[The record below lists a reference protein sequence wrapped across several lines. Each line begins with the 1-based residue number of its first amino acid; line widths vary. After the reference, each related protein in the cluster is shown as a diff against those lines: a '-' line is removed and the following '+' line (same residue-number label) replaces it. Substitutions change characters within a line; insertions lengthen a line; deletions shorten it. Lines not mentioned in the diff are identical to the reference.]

1 MLLIPLLFVPQGVAL
16 PPQAQRAEDWSRA
29 LVASEHYAT
38 GDADARIAE
47 WAALVAKEP
56 ASPLATVTLA
66 LIDATEPTFP
76 LAAAERVLALPD
88 ASLHPLAAGQLATM
102 KAARKLALAGRAAEG
117 SFDLFPEHLARA
129 SLLAPLAGSVFGE
142 QADALLA
149 VPIFAG
155 SRPLAPWGR
164 PVAWRALE
172 RGPTLRSFDAETAS
186 AADSGW
192 CLLSLDFEL
201 QGGTGWLELDF
212 SEAQAPFWV
221 SLISP
226 WESGFRGST
235 GAPHCRVA
243 FDDGSVREID
253 FLSAERS
260 PIWREGR
267 AWREGHNRVLVA
279 LPLGS
284 GMDVGARVLDS
295 TGRARTVAPV
305 ADLAAPL
312 GKGKPGPA
320 SPEPLVG
327 AIEFLE
333 LLEAR
338 GPAAEMLL
346 GYAKFHDG
354 RFAEGLSHVETAL
367 AMAPQDW
374 AIAAF
379 AVELFQTQSSLP
391 ETWRRA
397 RATELVE
404 AALAGR
410 PDHVGMRVAH
420 ARILAPEDREEE
432 AIRAL
437 EPLREGRRGAAV
449 ELELA
454 NLYEKLELDVQAE
467 NALAAASQRVPGAL
481 EPALELAQRRED
493 QGLTELG
500 REAREAAAELG
511 NTSAL
516 DALATLEQTVGNAE
530 AALGLRREIARRTRS
545 FNGDLAVANELEEL
559 GRWSEAAQAWAELE
573 ARFPAEPYFALHSA
587 DCARRKGDLAAEAAA
602 LRRALAIE
610 PSSRAA
616 RERLAADPANETW
629 KRFALDPVQ
638 ALAEF
643 DPARWSDHVVR
654 AIDLS
659 VVHVFE
665 DGAFDQWSQ
674 EYDVARDLEGCE
686 TLGTQG
692 EDGEM
697 LSIATIKRSDG
708 KSYEPVSV
716 NSEYI
721 MPALEPGDAVVRA
734 FRTGSGPQ
742 EPAGFRT
749 GQFYFA
755 SVEKPFFLSR
765 YVISLPKSLGAELL
779 LRNFTGEHEVLD
791 EGEREIHIF
800 TARNVDRVVPEPG
813 SPPQDWYLPWVAFR
827 RPVERAAIE
836 RELAEDVVV
845 PTRLAPQLI
854 EAANLAAEGTE
865 TETERAIALH
875 RFVAHSLDKRS
886 GTARTSALAAL
897 LTRDGN
903 AAFLYSA
910 LLRAVGIEHELVW
923 SRGVDPAAEPDPE
936 NLFPDARDW
945 MNQLLVLVKP
955 ADGEPAWCDL
965 SSKTLPYGRMIA
977 NAPNA
982 VAFSATRRTWTAM
995 PDIAPQQRAG
1005 DSMGVLVTL
1014 AEGREA
1020 TAEVTLDFT
1029 GNVGFALKEQLR
1041 EIPETQMK
1049 RTVTGIVSRVIPG
1062 LGVSEYEV
1070 LGLKDDA
1077 PAAIRA
1083 KGAHKR
1089 LLDPAGEE
1097 FVCKLPFP
1105 ALGLSGRAS
1114 GEGER
1119 KLPYMIGSSSTN
1131 VVRARFVLPAGRE
1144 RLGEFPEV
1152 VEEFRGARYRLALED
1167 AGPEGFTI
1175 VREFVLPAQVIPA
1188 AEYAGFVAFARK
1200 VDEAER
1206 VRLRF
1211 K

>member
-1 MLLIPLLFVPQGVAL
+1 MLSLPILFLSQAVAL

-47 WAALVAKEP
+47 WAALVAQEP
-56 ASPLATVTLA
+56 ASPLTTVTLL
-66 LIDATEPTFP
+66 LIDATEPAFP
-76 LAAAERVLALPD
+76 LKAAERVLALPD
-88 ASLHPLAAGQLATM
+88 ANVHPLAAGRLAAM
-102 KAARKLALAGRAAEG
+102 KAARRLAVAGRGAEG
-117 SFDLFPEHLARA
+117 SVDLYPEHLTRA
-129 SLLAPLAGSVFGE
+129 SLLAPLAGSLLDHE
-142 QADALLA
+142 ADALLA
-149 VPIFAG
+149 QPAFSG

-172 RGPTLRSFDAETAS
+172 RGPTVRSFDIDTAS
-186 AADSGW
+186 RADSGW
-192 CLLSLDFEL
+192 CLLSLDFEVR
-201 QGGTGWLELDF
+201 GGTGWFELDF
-212 SEAQAPFWV
+212 SEAQAPHWV

-226 WESGFRGST
+226 WESGFRGSS
-235 GAPHCRVA
+235 GVPHCRVA

-260 PIWREGR
+260 PLWREGR
-267 AWREGHNRVLVA
+267 AWRDGHNRVLVA

-284 GMDVGARVLDS
+284 GMNVGARVLDS
-295 TGRARTVAPV
+295 TGRARSVAPV
-305 ADLAAPL
+305 ADVAAAL
-312 GKGKPGPA
+312 GSGKAGPA

-333 LLEAR
+333 QLPAR
-338 GPAAEMLL
+338 GPYAEALL

-354 RFAEGLSHVETAL
+354 RFAEGVSHVETAL
-367 AMAPQDW
+367 ELAPEDW
-374 AIAAF
+374 TIAAF

-391 ETWRRA
+391 DTWRRA

-404 AALAGR
+404 KALAGR
-410 PDHVGMRVAH
+410 ADHVGMRVAH

-437 EPLREGRRGAAV
+437 EPLRTGPRSAAV

-454 NLYEKLELDVQAE
+454 NLYEKLELEAQAE
-467 NALAAASQRVPGAL
+467 RSLVEASQRVAGAI
-481 EPALELAQRRED
+481 EPALALAQHRED
-493 QGLTELG
+493 QGLTVLG

-530 AALGLRREIARRTRS
+530 AALALRREIARRTRS
-545 FNGDLAVANELEEL
+545 FGADIAVANELEEL
-559 GRWSEAAQAWAELE
+559 GRFDEATKAWAELE
-573 ARFPAEPYFALHSA
+573 ARYPAEPYFTLQAA
-587 DCARRKGDLAAEAAA
+587 DCARRLGDAAAEQAA
-602 LRRALAIE
+602 LQRTLAIE
-610 PSSRAA
+610 PSNRAA
-616 RERLAADPANETW
+616 RERLASDPANETW
-629 KRFALDPVQ
+629 KRFALDPAQ
-638 ALAEF
+638 ELAGF

-708 KSYEPVSV
+708 KAYEPVSV
-716 NSEYI
+716 NNEYI
-721 MPALEPGDAVVRA
+721 MPALEPGDAVTRSY
-734 FRTGSGPQ
+734 RSGQGPQ
-742 EPAGFRT
+742 RPENFRT

-755 SVEKPFFLSR
+755 SVEMPFFLSR

-779 LRNFTGEHEVLD
+779 LRNFNGEHEVLD
-791 EGEREIHIF
+791 EGAREIHIF
-800 TARNVDRVVPEPG
+800 TARNVERVVPEPG

-827 RPVERAAIE
+827 RAPDRAAIE
-836 RELAEDVVV
+836 RELVEDVVV
-845 PTRLAPQLI
+845 PTRLAPQLL
-854 EAANLAAEGTE
+854 EAANLASEGTD

-875 RFVAHSLDKRS
+875 RFVTEALDKRS
-886 GTARTSALAAL
+886 ETSRTSALAAL

-903 AAFLYSA
+903 GAFLYSA
-910 LLRAVGIEHELVW
+910 LLKVVGIEHELVW

-936 NLFPDARDW
+936 NLFPAASDW
-945 MNQLLVLVKP
+945 MNQLFVLVKP
-955 ADGEPAWCDL
+955 RDGEPAWCDM
-965 SSKTLPYGRMIA
+965 STKTLPYGKIVA
-977 NAPNA
+977 NGPNA
-982 VAFSATRRTWTAM
+982 VSFSATRREWTTLS
-995 PDIAPQQRAG
+995 DIPPAQRAG
-1005 DSMGVLVTL
+1005 DAMGVLVTL
-1014 AEGREA
+1014 GEGREA
-1020 TAEVTLDFT
+1020 TAEVSLDFT
-1029 GNVGFALKEQLR
+1029 GNVGYALKEQLR
-1041 EIPETQMK
+1041 EIPEAQMK
-1049 RTVTGIVSRVIPG
+1049 RTVTGIVSRVVPG
-1062 LGVSEYEV
+1062 LSVSEYEV

-1077 PAAIRA
+1077 PAAFRA
-1083 KGAHKR
+1083 KGSHKR

-1119 KLPYMIGSSSTN
+1119 KLPFMLGSSSSN

-1152 VEEFRGARYRLALED
+1152 VEEFRGARYRLAIED
-1167 AGPEGFTI
+1167 AGPEGFTV

>member
-1 MLLIPLLFVPQGVAL
+1 
-16 PPQAQRAEDWSRA
+16 
-29 LVASEHYAT
+29 
-38 GDADARIAE
+38 
-47 WAALVAKEP
+47 
-56 ASPLATVTLA
+56 
-66 LIDATEPTFP
+66 
-76 LAAAERVLALPD
+76 
-88 ASLHPLAAGQLATM
+88 
-102 KAARKLALAGRAAEG
+102 
-117 SFDLFPEHLARA
+117 
-129 SLLAPLAGSVFGE
+129 
-142 QADALLA
+142 
-149 VPIFAG
+149 
-155 SRPLAPWGR
+155 
-164 PVAWRALE
+164 
-172 RGPTLRSFDAETAS
+172 
-186 AADSGW
+186 
-192 CLLSLDFEL
+192 
-201 QGGTGWLELDF
+201 
-212 SEAQAPFWV
+212 
-221 SLISP
+221 
-226 WESGFRGST
+226 
-235 GAPHCRVA
+235 
-243 FDDGSVREID
+243 
-253 FLSAERS
+253 
-260 PIWREGR
+260 
-267 AWREGHNRVLVA
+267 
-279 LPLGS
+279 
-284 GMDVGARVLDS
+284 
-295 TGRARTVAPV
+295 
-305 ADLAAPL
+305 
-312 GKGKPGPA
+312 
-320 SPEPLVG
+320 
-327 AIEFLE
+327 
-333 LLEAR
+333 
-338 GPAAEMLL
+338 
-346 GYAKFHDG
+346 
-354 RFAEGLSHVETAL
+354 
-367 AMAPQDW
+367 
-374 AIAAF
+374 
-379 AVELFQTQSSLP
+379 
-391 ETWRRA
+391 
-397 RATELVE
+397 
-404 AALAGR
+404 
-410 PDHVGMRVAH
+410 
-420 ARILAPEDREEE
+420 
-432 AIRAL
+432 
-437 EPLREGRRGAAV
+437 
-449 ELELA
+449 
-454 NLYEKLELDVQAE
+454 
-467 NALAAASQRVPGAL
+467 
-481 EPALELAQRRED
+481 
-493 QGLTELG
+493 
-500 REAREAAAELG
+500 
-511 NTSAL
+511 
-516 DALATLEQTVGNAE
+516 
-530 AALGLRREIARRTRS
+530 
-545 FNGDLAVANELEEL
+545 
-559 GRWSEAAQAWAELE
+559 
-573 ARFPAEPYFALHSA
+573 
-587 DCARRKGDLAAEAAA
+587 
-602 LRRALAIE
+602 
-610 PSSRAA
+610 
-616 RERLAADPANETW
+616 
-629 KRFALDPVQ
+629 
-638 ALAEF
+638 
-643 DPARWSDHVVR
+643 
-654 AIDLS
+654 
-659 VVHVFE
+659 
-665 DGAFDQWSQ
+665 
-674 EYDVARDLEGCE
+674 
-686 TLGTQG
+686 
-692 EDGEM
+692 
-697 LSIATIKRSDG
+697 
-708 KSYEPVSV
+708 
-716 NSEYI
+716 
-721 MPALEPGDAVVRA
+721 
-734 FRTGSGPQ
+734 
-742 EPAGFRT
+742 
-749 GQFYFA
+749 
-755 SVEKPFFLSR
+755 
-765 YVISLPKSLGAELL
+765 
-779 LRNFTGEHEVLD
+779 
-791 EGEREIHIF
+791 
-800 TARNVDRVVPEPG
+800 
-813 SPPQDWYLPWVAFR
+813 
-827 RPVERAAIE
+827 
-836 RELAEDVVV
+836 
-845 PTRLAPQLI
+845 LAPQLI